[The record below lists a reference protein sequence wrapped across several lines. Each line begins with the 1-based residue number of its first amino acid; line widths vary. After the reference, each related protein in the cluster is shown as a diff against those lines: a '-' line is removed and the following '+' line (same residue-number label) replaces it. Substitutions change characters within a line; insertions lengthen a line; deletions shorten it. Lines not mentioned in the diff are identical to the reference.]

1 MKKSITLLLV
11 LSLCLVMFSGVAAA
25 ANFTLVNKTGVDIH
39 ELNVSP
45 SKSDDW
51 GPDLLGKQV
60 LGHNQQVT
68 ISINTGNGYVW
79 DIQVSDSDGEGLIWE
94 SLNLKGVSKITLDK
108 NGTANFE

>member
-1 MKKSITLLLV
+1 MKKSIVLV
-11 LSLCLVMFSGVAAA
+11 VILSLCLLMFSGVAAA

-45 SKSDDW
+45 SKSNDW

-68 ISINTGNGYVW
+68 ISWNTSAGSTW

-94 SLNLKGVSKITLDK
+94 NLDLKGVSVITLDK
-108 NGTANFE
+108 SGTANLE

>member
-25 ANFTLVNKTGVDIH
+25 ANFTLINKTGVDIH

-45 SKSDDW
+45 AKSDDW
-51 GPDLLGKQV
+51 GSDLLGKQV

-68 ISINTGNGYVW
+68 ISINTSNGYVW
-79 DIQVSDSDGEGLIWE
+79 DIQVRDSDGEGLVWDE
-94 SLNLKGVSKITLDK
+94 LNLKGITKITLDK
-108 NGTANFE
+108 SGTANLQ